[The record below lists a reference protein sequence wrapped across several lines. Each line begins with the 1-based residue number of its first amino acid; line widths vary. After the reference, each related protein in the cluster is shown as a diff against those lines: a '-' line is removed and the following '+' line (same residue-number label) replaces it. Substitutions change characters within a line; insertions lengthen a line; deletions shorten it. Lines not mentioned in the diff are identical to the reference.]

1 MKKIS
6 VKVKEMI
13 EDENMNVKWVETER
27 FACATAIGTNFD
39 GVQRLLKRKNYDN
52 YLSKEEIKEM
62 VKTYYVFVKGFGEV
76 TEENINEFVEN
87 YN

>member
-13 EDENMNVKWVETER
+13 EDENMNVKWVETEK
-27 FACATAIGTNFD
+27 FACATAIATNFD
-39 GVQRLLKRKNYDN
+39 GVQKLFNRKNYN
-52 YLSKEEIKEM
+52 VYLTKEEIKEM
-62 VKTYYVFVKGFGEV
+62 VSTYYIFVKGFGEV
-76 TEENINEFVEN
+76 TENNINDFIEN